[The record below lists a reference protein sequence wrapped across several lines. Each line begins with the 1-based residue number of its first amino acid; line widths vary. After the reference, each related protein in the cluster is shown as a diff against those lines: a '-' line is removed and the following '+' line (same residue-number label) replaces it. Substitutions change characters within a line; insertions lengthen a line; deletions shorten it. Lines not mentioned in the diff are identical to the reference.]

1 MTVRTPPD
9 GQPSPRG
16 HRGVIAG
23 ERRSYTKEGVMYH
36 PETMLRLARERQDQ
50 FKAEARHHETVREL
64 TSTPRQEQR
73 ERFRIR
79 DLRWS
84 LFRPVV
90 A

>member
-1 MTVRTPPD
+1 
-9 GQPSPRG
+9 
-16 HRGVIAG
+16 
-23 ERRSYTKEGVMYH
+23 MYH